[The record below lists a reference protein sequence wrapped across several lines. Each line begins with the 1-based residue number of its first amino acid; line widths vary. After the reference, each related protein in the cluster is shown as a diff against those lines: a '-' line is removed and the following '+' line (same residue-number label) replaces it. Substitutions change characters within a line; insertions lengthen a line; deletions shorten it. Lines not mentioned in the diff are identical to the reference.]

1 MLSIQDR
8 VVQLTACGLDPVHE
22 RELGLNGFSRN
33 TAFLTKLLN
42 QLFLNYANLEL
53 FFYYQKRS
61 ALFTVIS
68 IELGFDFCS

>member
-1 MLSIQDR
+1 M
-8 VVQLTACGLDPVHE
+8 ACGLDPVHE
-22 RELGLNGFSRN
+22 RKLSLDGFSRN

-42 QLFLNYANLEL
+42 QLFLNNANLEL